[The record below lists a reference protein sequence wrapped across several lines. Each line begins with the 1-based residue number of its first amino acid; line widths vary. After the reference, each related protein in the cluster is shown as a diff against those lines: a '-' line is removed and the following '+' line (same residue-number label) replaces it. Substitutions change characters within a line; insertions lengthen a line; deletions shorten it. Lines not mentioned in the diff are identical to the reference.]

1 MDLKRLLGDVD
12 WESVGS
18 TVIKKTKSAVP
29 VLTWLPKYNRDTLK
43 KDAIAGITTGT
54 VVVPSAMAYASLVG
68 LPPEYGLYGA
78 MVTLIVYFLFGTSK
92 HLMVVPSSGPAA
104 LAGAAMI
111 TLGITSQNQIIQV
124 AGFLAL
130 MAGVLLITA
139 RLVKLGFLVNFI
151 SETVLIGFQIGLALY
166 VISLQIGKVTG
177 IPGGEG
183 EFLDRVVYY
192 STHLYL
198 IDLPTLAFSIGGFAF
213 LIVFEKYLPKLPS
226 KLVLLILATV
236 LVIVF
241 SLTSY
246 GISVQGTIP
255 NGLPSFVVPSTGDVS
270 LKALLPYAVGLF
282 LITFVEGISI
292 SKTFAR
298 EGKYKI
304 DPNQELLGYGAPNLV
319 TSFFQGMPAD
329 ASSSNTS
336 LAYESG
342 GKTQMTGLFAS
353 LIIVT
358 VLLFFA
364 SFFGNLP
371 NAIIGVIII
380 TAMVKMV
387 NYRDMVKIFK
397 FNRIEFAFAL
407 FTMLGVLVYG
417 LLPGIFIGVGITFI
431 VVLYQISMPYV
442 ATLGEVP
449 GTNSFSDI
457 RRSPENKKIP
467 GVLIVRV
474 DGSLFFP
481 SLQKVSDDIMNRV
494 KEEGPGLKLVV
505 LSLSAS
511 PYIDLGATKML
522 RDTYY
527 ELKDMGIEFTIA
539 DLSDTN
545 RDVVRRAGL
554 EKEFGSIS
562 RDDTLNNVI
571 DRWRNHN
578 SIP

>member
-1 MDLKRLLGDVD
+1 MDIGRLRGDID
-12 WESVGS
+12 SER
-18 TVIKKTKSAVP
+18 ILSAAKDKVTSAIP
-29 VLTWLPKYNRDTLK
+29 VLTWLPKYNRQMLRSDV
-43 KDAIAGITTGT
+43 IAGITTGT
-54 VVVPSAMAYASLVG
+54 VVVPSAIAYATLVG

-78 MVTLIVYFLFGTSK
+78 MVTLAVYFLFGTSK

-111 TLGITSQNQIIQV
+111 ALGITSQNQIIAV

-130 MAGVLLITA
+130 LAGLLLIVA

-151 SETVLIGFQIGLALY
+151 SETVLIGFQVGLALY

-183 EFLDRVVYY
+183 EFVERITYY
-192 STHLYL
+192 ASHLYL
-198 IDLPTLAFSIGGFAF
+198 IDLPTLAFSIGGFVF
-213 LIVFEKYLPKLPS
+213 LIVIEKYLPMLPS
-226 KLVLLILATV
+226 KLILLIVATT

-241 SLTSY
+241 SLTNY
-246 GISVQGTIP
+246 GIAVLGTIP
-255 NGLPSFVVPSTGDVS
+255 NGLPDFVLPSTGGIS
-270 LKALLPYAVGLF
+270 LKALVPFAVGLF
-282 LITFVEGISI
+282 LITFVEGISV

-304 DPNQELLGYGAPNLV
+304 DPNQELLGYGAPNFI
-319 TSFFQGMPAD
+319 TAFFQGMPVD

-342 GKTQMTGLFAS
+342 GKTQVTGVFAS
-353 LIIVT
+353 LVIVA

-371 NAIIGVIII
+371 SAIVGIII
-380 TAMVKMV
+380 IVAMVKMV
-387 NYRDMVKIFK
+387 NYREMLQILK

-407 FTMLGVLVYG
+407 FTMIGVLVYG

-449 GTNSFSDI
+449 GTDSFSDL
-457 RRSPENKKIP
+457 RRSPQNQKVP
-467 GVLIVRV
+467 GVLIIRV

-481 SLQKVSDDIMNRV
+481 SLQKVSDDLMNKV
-494 KEEGPGLKLVV
+494 KEEGSQLKLVV

-527 ELKDMGIEFTIA
+527 DLKDMGIEFTIT
-539 DLSDTN
+539 DLSGTN
-545 RDVVRRAGL
+545 RDVVRKAGL
-554 EKEFGSIS
+554 EKEFGEITQF
-562 RDDTLNNVI
+562 DTLNNVI
-571 DRWRNHN
+571 DKWRNDHAA
-578 SIP
+578 S